1 MEEDSIINEKEEN
14 DNLQLVENQNVDEYE
29 DIEKTYKNKREMLEK
44 TKIVKQTWSIIEIVQ
59 KLKNNKLILDPD
71 YQRNIIWGKDKKTA
85 FIESLYMGIIIPPI
99 YVVEI
104 PNEDILSGNTYEVV
118 DGKQRLTTILEFV
131 DNNLILKGKNLEY
144 YADIFSEQIFSQI
157 NEKYPK
163 QTTEMLSSVL
173 DIYVITANSP
183 EFTKYDIFSRLNKGS
198 EKLKA
203 NEIRKA
209 IYHST
214 LTKIIDEFVE
224 SKKDEDM
231 YKDVFS
237 DNDRKR
243 YEDYGRFYKSIAFY
257 IRSNIELNKVENY
270 NSRPREMINDV
281 LHDFQVKEMVLD
293 SEVVDKI
300 LTKTLELLNLLK
312 DENNKEY
319 IIDACVPFV
328 VEKWDKLIEKLDE
341 IKSDDIIK
349 STLDKSV
356 ATTNNVNKRLE
367 RISEILKNE

>member
-328 VEKWDKLIEKLDE
+328 VEKWDKLIEKLDK

>member
-293 SEVVDKI
+293 SEIVDKI

-328 VEKWDKLIEKLDE
+328 VEKWDKLIEKLEE